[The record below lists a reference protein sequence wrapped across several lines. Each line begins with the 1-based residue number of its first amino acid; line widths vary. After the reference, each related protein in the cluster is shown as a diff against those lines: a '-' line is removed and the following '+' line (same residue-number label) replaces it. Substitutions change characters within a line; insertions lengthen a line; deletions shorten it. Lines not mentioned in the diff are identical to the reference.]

1 MAMKIEVTISFLSPG
16 HDIAL
21 LKNIMISGVQI
32 TDKRQVRREW
42 TERR

>member
-1 MAMKIEVTISFLSPG
+1 MAITMEAKISFLRPG
-16 HDIAL
+16 RRSAL
-21 LKNIMISGVQI
+21 RKNIMISGVQI